1 MFNRYCEGLKMKREQ
16 ILDFINKNPVFA
28 LATADEN
35 RPHVRYI
42 MMYRADEEGLIFST
56 GENKDLNNQLKRN
69 PMVEMCFYSNEEQKQ
84 IRVNG
89 TVEELE
95 DIALKKQVVEDYPF
109 LKEWVDREGYD
120 VLVIYSLK
128 NGKATVWTMETT
140 FAPKEYID
148 L

>member
-1 MFNRYCEGLKMKREQ
+1 MKKEQ

-42 MMYRADEEGLIFST
+42 MMYRADEEGLVFST
-56 GENKDLNNQLKRN
+56 GENKDLNKQLKRN

-84 IRVNG
+84 IRVSG

-95 DIALKKQVVEDYPF
+95 DIALKKQVVEDFPF
-109 LKEWVDREGYD
+109 LREWVDRDGYD
-120 VLVIYSLK
+120 VLVIYILK
-128 NGKATVWTMETT
+128 NGKATEWTMETT

>member
-1 MFNRYCEGLKMKREQ
+1 MKKEQ
-16 ILDFINKNPVFA
+16 ILDFINKKPIFA

-35 RPHVRYI
+35 KPHVRYI
-42 MMYRADEEGLIFST
+42 MMYRADEEGLVFST

-69 PMVEMCFYSNEEQKQ
+69 PMVEMCFFSNEEQKQ
-84 IRVNG
+84 IRVSG

-95 DIALKKQVVEDYPF
+95 EIQLKKQIVKDYPF

-120 VLVIYSLK
+120 VLVVYILK

-140 FAPKEYID
+140 FAPKEYIN

>member
-1 MFNRYCEGLKMKREQ
+1 MKKEQ

-69 PMVEMCFYSNEEQKQ
+69 PMVEMCFYSSEEQKQ
-84 IRVNG
+84 IRVSG
-89 TVEELE
+89 TLEEFE
-95 DIALKKQVVEDYPF
+95 DIQLKKQIVEDYPF

-120 VLVIYSLK
+120 VLVIYILK

>member
-1 MFNRYCEGLKMKREQ
+1 MKREQ

>member
-1 MFNRYCEGLKMKREQ
+1 MKKEQ
-16 ILDFINKNPVFA
+16 ILDFINKKPIFA

-35 RPHVRYI
+35 KPHVRYI
-42 MMYRADEEGLIFST
+42 MMYRADEEGLVFST

-69 PMVEMCFYSNEEQKQ
+69 PMVEMCFFSYEEQKQ
-84 IRVNG
+84 IRVSG

-95 DIALKKQVVEDYPF
+95 EIQLKKQIVKDYPF

-120 VLVIYSLK
+120 VLVVYILK

-140 FAPKEYID
+140 FAPKEYIN

>member
-1 MFNRYCEGLKMKREQ
+1 MKKEQ

-35 RPHVRYI
+35 LPHLRYI
-42 MMYRADEEGLIFST
+42 MMYRADEEGLVFST
-56 GENKDLNNQLKRN
+56 GENKDLNNQLKNN
-69 PMVEMCFYSNEEQKQ
+69 PMVEMCFYSLEEQKQ
-84 IRVNG
+84 IRISG

-95 DIALKKQVVEDYPF
+95 DIQLKKQIVEDFPF
-109 LKEWVDREGYD
+109 LREWVDREGYD
-120 VLVIYSLK
+120 VLVVYILR
-128 NGKATVWTMETT
+128 NGKATIWTMETT

>member
-1 MFNRYCEGLKMKREQ
+1 VKREQ
-16 ILDFINKNPVFA
+16 ILDFINRNPLFA

-42 MMYRADEEGLIFST
+42 MMYRADEEGLVFST
-56 GENKDLNNQLKRN
+56 GENKDLNRQLKRN
-69 PMVEMCFYSNEEQKQ
+69 PMIEMCFYNNEEQKQ
-84 IRVNG
+84 IRVSG

-95 DIALKKQVVEDYPF
+95 DIQLKKQIVEDFPF
-109 LKEWVDREGYD
+109 LREWVDREGYD
-120 VLVIYSLK
+120 VLVIYILR

-140 FAPKEYID
+140 FEPKEYID

>member
-1 MFNRYCEGLKMKREQ
+1 MKKEE
-16 ILDFINKNPVFA
+16 ILHFINKNPVFA

-84 IRVNG
+84 IRVSG
-89 TVEELE
+89 TVEEYE
-95 DIALKKQVVEDYPF
+95 DIQLKKQIVEDYPF
-109 LKEWVDREGYD
+109 LREWVDREGYD
-120 VLVIYSLK
+120 VLVIYILK
-128 NGKATVWTMETT
+128 NGRATVWTMETT
-140 FAPKEYID
+140 FVPKEYID

>member
-1 MFNRYCEGLKMKREQ
+1 MKKEQ
-16 ILDFINKNPVFA
+16 ILDFINKNPVFT

-35 RPHVRYI
+35 QPHVRYI
-42 MMYRADEEGLIFST
+42 MIYRADEEGLVFST

-69 PMVEMCFYSNEEQKQ
+69 PMVEMCFYNIEEQKQ
-84 IRVNG
+84 IRVSG
-89 TVEELE
+89 TPEKIE
-95 DIALKKQVVEDYPF
+95 DIKLKKQIVEDFPF
-109 LKEWVDREGYD
+109 LREWVDREGYD
-120 VLVIYSLK
+120 VLVIYILK

>member
-1 MFNRYCEGLKMKREQ
+1 MKKEQ
-16 ILDFINKNPVFA
+16 ILDFINKKPIFA

-35 RPHVRYI
+35 KPHVRYI
-42 MMYRADEEGLIFST
+42 MMYRADEEGLVFST

-69 PMVEMCFYSNEEQKQ
+69 PMVEMCFFSHEEQKQ
-84 IRVNG
+84 IRVSG

-95 DIALKKQVVEDYPF
+95 EIQLKKQIVKDYPF

-120 VLVIYSLK
+120 VLVVYILK

-140 FAPKEYID
+140 FAPKEYIN

>member
-1 MFNRYCEGLKMKREQ
+1 MKKEQ
-16 ILDFINKNPVFA
+16 ILDFINKNLVFA

-42 MMYRADEEGLIFST
+42 MMYRADEEGLVFST

-84 IRVNG
+84 VRVSG
-89 TVEELE
+89 TLEELE
-95 DIALKKQVVEDYPF
+95 DIQLKKQIVEDFPF
-109 LKEWVDREGYD
+109 LREWVDREGYD

-140 FAPKEYID
+140 FVPKEYID

>member
-1 MFNRYCEGLKMKREQ
+1 MKKGQ

-42 MMYRADEEGLIFST
+42 IMYRADEEGLVFST
-56 GENKDLNNQLKRN
+56 GENKNLNNQLKRN

-84 IRVNG
+84 IRVSG
-89 TVEELE
+89 TVEEFE
-95 DIALKKQVVEDYPF
+95 DIQLKKQIVEDYPF
-109 LKEWVDREGYD
+109 LREWVDREGYD
-120 VLVIYSLK
+120 VLVIYILK

>member
-1 MFNRYCEGLKMKREQ
+1 MKKEE
-16 ILDFINKNPVFA
+16 IFDFINKNPVFA

-84 IRVNG
+84 IRVSG
-89 TVEELE
+89 TVEEYE
-95 DIALKKQVVEDYPF
+95 DIQLKRQIVEDYPF
-109 LKEWVDREGYD
+109 LREWVDREGYD
-120 VLVIYSLK
+120 VLVIYILK

-140 FAPKEYID
+140 FVPKEYID